1 MRYAFL
7 SAAAVAGLALS
18 AGSASAQ
25 PGYRYGG
32 FYGGPRYVAPAYGG
46 FYSPGFY
53 ARPGVT
59 LSYSPAFGLSF
70 GYRSGPSWGYGG
82 YPGWGYGGTP
92 AYRYGYGGRYARP
105 SYGYSRYRW

>member
-7 SAAAVAGLALS
+7 SVAAVAGLALS

-25 PGYRYGG
+25 WGYRYGG
-32 FYGGPRYVAPAYGG
+32 FYGGSRYVVPAYGG

-53 ARPGVT
+53 ARPGFTVA
-59 LSYSPAFGLSF
+59 YSPAFGLNF

-82 YPGWGYGGTP
+82 YP
-92 AYRYGYGGRYARP
+92 AYRSGYGGRYARP
-105 SYGYSRYRW
+105 YYGYSRYRW